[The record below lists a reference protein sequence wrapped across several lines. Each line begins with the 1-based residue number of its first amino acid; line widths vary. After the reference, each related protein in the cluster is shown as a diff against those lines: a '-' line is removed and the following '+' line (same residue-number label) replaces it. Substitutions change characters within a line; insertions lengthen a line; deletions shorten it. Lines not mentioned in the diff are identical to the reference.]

1 MSLFVMDH
9 FNDTAAE
16 HRAGIRINWL
26 SVHPRSAAIIIMF
39 DDDDV
44 GGNFKKEVQDG
55 LRPFMISP
63 NTCERCAYPS
73 VERTQQATKYR
84 DRIVETK
91 ISAEYGT
98 ASSCLLDLL
107 KPTMTARTK

>member
-1 MSLFVMDH
+1 MDH

-26 SVHPRSAAIIIMF
+26 SVHPRCAAIIIMF
-39 DDDDV
+39 DDDDTDDDDV

-63 NTCERCAYPS
+63 NTCERCAYS
-73 VERTQQATKYR
+73 SLERSQRATKYR
-84 DRIVETK
+84 DRIAETK
-91 ISAEYGT
+91 ISAELGT

-107 KPTMTARTK
+107 KRTVTARTK